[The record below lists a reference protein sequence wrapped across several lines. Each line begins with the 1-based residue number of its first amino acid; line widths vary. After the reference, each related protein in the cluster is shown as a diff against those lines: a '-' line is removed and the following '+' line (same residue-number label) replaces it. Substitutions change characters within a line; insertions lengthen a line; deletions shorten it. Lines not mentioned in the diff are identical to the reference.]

1 MEKQVDHKAST
12 IGKHNKR
19 RHNVM
24 KDKRIDKI
32 NLSSLIVA
40 IIALGLAVFSTFR
53 SCSSEMEIQKR
64 DYLISSIDY
73 RPRLK
78 LSNPKIT
85 MIDLVSDSVPVKKNN
100 DLSDSIGNLY
110 AKVTLK
116 IRIKVTNIGN
126 NSAKIVG
133 YVFTDTISNEQVI
146 KDILKDS
153 NRKNI
158 NSKDTLK
165 LPHLYK
171 DLTPIDTT
179 FIELEYCPQL
189 ILNNQFMIHLVLY
202 YENELGQLFDT
213 YYWIDY
219 KAKPVIVPNPIF
231 YSQDKAMMEKFAKG
245 IFKVVEFKDENSYS
259 SIYSEEERTEFI
271 EQHNKK

>member
-1 MEKQVDHKAST
+1 MEKEVDSKAST
-12 IGKHNKR
+12 VGNHNKR
-19 RHNVM
+19 RQNVM
-24 KDKRIDKI
+24 KDKSIDKI

-40 IIALGLAVFSTFR
+40 IIALGLAVFSTFK
-53 SCSSEMEIQKR
+53 SCSSEKEIQKR

-85 MIDLVSDSVPVKKNN
+85 MIDLVSDSVPVKNNN

-146 KDILKDS
+146 KDFLKDS
-153 NRKNI
+153 KRKNI

-165 LPHLYK
+165 LPYLYK

-179 FIELEYCPQL
+179 FIELEYSPQL
-189 ILNNQFMIHLVLY
+189 ILNNQFMIHLMLY

-213 YYWIDY
+213 YYWVDY
-219 KAKPVIVPNPIF
+219 NAKPVIVPNPIF
-231 YSQDKAMMEKFAKG
+231 YSQDKAMLEKFVKG
-245 IFKVVEFKDENSYS
+245 IFKVVEFKDENNYS

-271 EQHNKK
+271 EQHNNK